1 MHNYESL
8 FILNPELDETAM
20 DNLIDFIQKSMEKSG
35 KVKEVNRWGLKRLAY
50 PIKKHDNGFYVL
62 FEYESKPE
70 VISKLKE
77 EWKIKDGIIRF
88 NVIRKK

>member
-1 MHNYESL
+1 MYNYESL
-8 FILNPELDETAM
+8 FILNPELDEAAI
-20 DNLIDFIQKSMEKSG
+20 DKLIEFIQTSMEKSG

-50 PIKKHDNGFYVL
+50 QVKKHDNGFYVL
-62 FEYESKPE
+62 FEYEEKPE

-77 EWKIKDGIIRF
+77 EWKIKDGILRF